1 MCLKK
6 IKKILSCLVK
16 AQSRLKLEDFFKG
29 HGKKTW
35 TPTKPVI
42 YWANGPFSTP
52 WSPLILTLC
61 FSQLALPH
69 SLWTLTLSPAL
80 WEDQCVLWQRAKS
93 RKRKSLKTVNQENF
107 CLFVFKK
114 RKFANLAKKFGRSY
128 RLSVFIITLCSFSF
142 LNPTFSPRVDHLWHY
157 PPWLSLAFTPMGS
170 CWLSKLST
178 PKSRAGSPRKEKS
191 KLNNKIQ
198 AVASVV
204 TQEQKMFSV
213 AKST

>member
-1 MCLKK
+1 MATFPLNTH
-6 IKKILSCLVK
+6 SV
-16 AQSRLKLEDFFKG
+16 S
-29 HGKKTW
+29 
-35 TPTKPVI
+35 
-42 YWANGPFSTP
+42 
-52 WSPLILTLC
+52 SPLGGPVCPLTVC
-61 FSQLALPH
+61 QKWKKEEFKNCQPG
-69 SLWTLTLSPAL
+69 
-80 WEDQCVLWQRAKS
+80 K
-93 RKRKSLKTVNQENF
+93 F
-107 CLFVFKK
+107 LFVCFKK
-114 RKFANLAKKFGRSY
+114 REFANLAKKFGRSY